1 MSILCQLTNFYVD
14 RTLIIQYEMPGDF
27 IIIYKV
33 TTIDIV
39 IYIVIWSTS
48 DYPFGTLKL
57 SSKLSKLSVRE

>member
-33 TTIDIV
+33 TTIYIV
-39 IYIVIWSTS
+39 IYIVIWST
-48 DYPFGTLKL
+48 YGYNAFYITIIICYAL
-57 SSKLSKLSVRE
+57 

>member
-39 IYIVIWSTS
+39 IYIVI
-48 DYPFGTLKL
+48 
-57 SSKLSKLSVRE
+57 